1 MRQILM
7 TVLLILTV
15 VAIYMNVARGAG
27 GTESR
32 IHSSGVVMADGI
44 SRISP

>member
-1 MRQILM
+1 M
-7 TVLLILTV
+7 TVLLIVTV
-15 VAIYMNVARGAG
+15 IAIYMNVARGSD

-32 IHSSGVVMADGI
+32 IQSSGTVMADGI

>member
-1 MRQILM
+1 M
-7 TVLLILTV
+7 TVLLIMTV
-15 VAIYMNVARGAG
+15 IAIYMNVARGNG

-32 IHSSGVVMADGI
+32 IQSSGVVIADGI